1 MNAFHKFGHQLN
13 LINSTLVHQKI
24 QHDFINNILTKVL
37 QHISDNMDFYHTI
50 LQLERKSRL
59 EEKFIP

>member
-24 QHDFINNILTKVL
+24 HDDFINNILTKVL

>member
-24 QHDFINNILTKVL
+24 HDFINNILTKVL